1 MDERLAE
8 IERQKNNAL
17 KKSDST
23 YDALIKENQNLYN
36 QQQGYITQQEQLQNN
51 VLNQQYEL
59 QRKQIENQKNE
70 ANLNYQTE
78 QKRARNDYTS
88 FINPYGVNA
97 ESQASQG
104 LGQSGYSET
113 VKLGG
118 YNTYQNRLAAANKTL
133 QDAITTY
140 NLNMNEAKVNY
151 DVQKAQNAV
160 AKLQSM
166 LQLSQNY
173 YDKKSS
179 LSQNKLNN
187 NQSLNSDYF
196 NRYNTVYQNI
206 EQEKAKE
213 EQIRQYNEQMA
224 WEKQQY
230 DSDLAW
236 EREQYE
242 RNLALQ
248 KSKQEQELA
257 LQREQ
262 LAYQKERDRIADEQW
277 QKEYALSQQSR
288 SYSNNSYSSGSSSSG
303 GYALTDS
310 SQVDNSPQPVEQI
323 KMNPTMTPMLS
334 TGEYDWY
341 NNTFGENSYTESELN
356 QLIARGLSEGKLRDE
371 DVNRILKAYGLS

>member
-1 MDERLAE
+1 MDERLVE

-17 KKSDST
+17 KQSDST
-23 YDALIKENQNLYN
+23 YDSLIKENQNLYN

-51 VLNQQYEL
+51 ALNQQYEF
-59 QRKQIENQKNE
+59 QKQQIENQKKE
-70 ANLNYQTE
+70 ANQNYQTE

-88 FINPYGVNA
+88 FINPYGVTA

-104 LGQSGYSET
+104 LGQSGFSET

-118 YNTYQNRLAAANKTL
+118 YNMYQNRLAAANKVL

-160 AKLQSM
+160 TKLQSM
-166 LQLSQNY
+166 LELSQNY
-173 YDKKSS
+173 YDKKST

-206 EQEKAKE
+206 EEEKAKQ
-213 EQIRQYNEQMA
+213 EQIRQYNENLA

-230 DSDLAW
+230 ETNMAW
-236 EREQYE
+236 EREQYD

-248 KSKQEQELA
+248 KANQEQELA
-257 LQREQ
+257 LKREQ

-277 QKEYALSQQSR
+277 QKEYALSQQQR
-288 SYSNNSYSSGSSSSG
+288 SYSSSSSSSSG
-303 GYALTDS
+303 GGYSLSDS
-310 SQVDNSPQPVEQI
+310 SSSQSQP
-323 KMNPTMTPMLS
+323 KMSANMTPMLS
-334 TGEYDWY
+334 TGQYDWY
-341 NNTFGENSYTESELN
+341 NSTFGTNSYTESELN
-356 QLIARGLSEGKLRDE
+356 ELIARGLSEGRLRDE
-371 DVNRILKAYGLS
+371 DVSRIYRAYGLG

>member
-1 MDERLAE
+1 MDERLVE

-17 KKSDST
+17 KQSDST
-23 YDALIKENQNLYN
+23 YDSLIKENQNLYN

-51 VLNQQYEL
+51 ALNQQYEF
-59 QRKQIENQKNE
+59 QKQQIENQKKE
-70 ANLNYQTE
+70 ANQNYQTE

-88 FINPYGVNA
+88 FINPYGVTA

-104 LGQSGYSET
+104 LGQSGFSET

-118 YNTYQNRLAAANKTL
+118 YNMYQNRLAAANKVL

-160 AKLQSM
+160 TKLQSM
-166 LQLSQNY
+166 LELSQNY
-173 YDKKSS
+173 YDKKST

-206 EQEKAKE
+206 EEEKAKQ
-213 EQIRQYNEQMA
+213 EQIRQYNE
-224 WEKQQY
+224 
-230 DSDLAW
+230 
-236 EREQYE
+236 
-242 RNLALQ
+242 N
-248 KSKQEQELA
+248 LA

-277 QKEYALSQQSR
+277 QKEYALSQQQR
-288 SYSNNSYSSGSSSSG
+288 SYSSSSSSSSG
-303 GYALTDS
+303 GGYSLSDS
-310 SQVDNSPQPVEQI
+310 SSSQSQP
-323 KMNPTMTPMLS
+323 KMSANMTPMLS
-334 TGEYDWY
+334 TGQYDWY
-341 NNTFGENSYTESELN
+341 NSTFGTNSYTESELN
-356 QLIARGLSEGKLRDE
+356 ELIARGLSEGRLRDE
-371 DVNRILKAYGLS
+371 DVSRIYRAYGLG